1 MSAAE
6 PDAQPVTVTS
16 PLRRVYVNAGKLLSG
31 KIAAGLISVIYLAQ
45 VTRALGPADYGV
57 LVLISFYT
65 VLLGS
70 CLVLQ
75 GWHTIVRYGG
85 ARLLDG
91 DNAGFQRL
99 FAFTTLVELSSGVL
113 AIAISAGLS
122 HWAGRWFGWRDEYA
136 GLAALYAFAI
146 FANMHN
152 TASGVLNLFGR
163 FDLLSSQQVAG
174 PIVRLIGA
182 SIAWWSEAGLSGFLI
197 AWLMGSIAEGLIDW
211 VLALRE
217 MAKRGLLAGVWRWP
231 AGVTGAHPGIWKFL
245 VTNNV
250 DMSVTDA
257 VNRITPL
264 AVGAVLNPAAV
275 GLYHLAL
282 RVGMVLQQPI
292 LALGRT
298 VYPELALLA
307 ARGERHALQR
317 LVLRT
322 GGIAMAGG
330 LAAML
335 IFALF
340 GEAILRTIGGRGFE
354 GAYWIL
360 LLIAFARTIHLL
372 GFPFSSGLVA
382 LGQPYV
388 TLRISLVAVLVLM
401 PMLYLLLLRFEII
414 GAGLYA
420 IAYATATVGALA
432 WALLR
437 PRPALMPT

>member
-1 MSAAE
+1 
-6 PDAQPVTVTS
+6 
-16 PLRRVYVNAGKLLSG
+16 
-31 KIAAGLISVIYLAQ
+31 
-45 VTRALGPADYGV
+45 
-57 LVLISFYT
+57 
-65 VLLGS
+65 
-70 CLVLQ
+70 
-75 GWHTIVRYGG
+75 
-85 ARLLDG
+85 
-91 DNAGFQRL
+91 
-99 FAFTTLVELSSGVL
+99 
-113 AIAISAGLS
+113 
-122 HWAGRWFGWRDEYA
+122 
-136 GLAALYAFAI
+136 
-146 FANMHN
+146 
-152 TASGVLNLFGR
+152 
-163 FDLLSSQQVAG
+163 
-174 PIVRLIGA
+174 
-182 SIAWWSEAGLSGFLI
+182 
-197 AWLMGSIAEGLIDW
+197 
-211 VLALRE
+211 
-217 MAKRGLLAGVWRWP
+217 
-231 AGVTGAHPGIWKFL
+231 
-245 VTNNV
+245 
-250 DMSVTDA
+250 MSVTDA

-388 TLRISLVAVLVLM
+388 TLRISLIAVLVLM

-437 PRPALMPT
+437 PRPALMPI